1 MGEAVQG
8 ASARYPGDSDPST
21 ASDAG
26 EPCSDGGG
34 STEGHP
40 AATGRSQSSSRSR
53 DPSSRSA
60 SFNAAV
66 INALSLGE
74 PGFGYAVVA
83 GFRSAC
89 EVDRAERASKGSGSV
104 FDSCTAAQASAAD
117 QFRGRTI
124 WPSLDTA
131 MGAGICANSGS
142 A

>member
-40 AATGRSQSSSRSR
+40 AATGRSHSSSGSR

-60 SFNAAV
+60 SNAAG
-66 INALSLGE
+66 ISALSLGE

-131 MGAGICANSGS
+131 MGAGIRANSGS